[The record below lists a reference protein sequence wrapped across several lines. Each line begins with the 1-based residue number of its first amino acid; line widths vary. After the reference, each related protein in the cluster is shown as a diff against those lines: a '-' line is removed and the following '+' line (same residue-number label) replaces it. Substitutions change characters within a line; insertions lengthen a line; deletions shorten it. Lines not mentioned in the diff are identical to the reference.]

1 MFLNDHAMSDNIV
14 CNTFCNKILT
24 TKTNNLIAFN
34 GNKADTISQT
44 CNISMATQKD
54 SEKKMLFLKL
64 FQIHLHKTCKSF
76 LNKIIFLFF
85 KKDRL
90 GVLNCDIYM
99 YTYVQGY
106 VKYFLL

>member
-54 SEKKMLFLKL
+54 SEKKCYFSSC
-64 FQIHLHKTCKSF
+64 FKTCKSF